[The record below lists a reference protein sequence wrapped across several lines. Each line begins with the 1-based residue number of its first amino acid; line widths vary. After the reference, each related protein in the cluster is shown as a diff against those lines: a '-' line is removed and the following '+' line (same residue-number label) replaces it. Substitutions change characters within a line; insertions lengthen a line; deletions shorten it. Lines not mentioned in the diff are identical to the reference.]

1 MASPSTMIY
10 PIQEQLSRP
19 TPRKLHY
26 ANQGNYDR
34 DENMG
39 CPLAQRNHQPK
50 RISFREIQDS
60 NNMLLTSTKRG
71 TPYPKA
77 KSEVAATQIDTDIS
91 VTTLKGWLNEFGKSH
106 DSRKPVVTTTATRT
120 KLAVPISKRQDVVIG
135 KGPSM
140 TSVRFKTHY
149 EDVQATDDGYA
160 SVKKLASWLA
170 DDPTKRKEVVGHV
183 RKGMNVI
190 SKSRKFEK
198 ELEDVILDHEDD
210 DEGVINIIAWPTTK
224 KCQNDP
230 STVSVADKKKWLQAA
245 FPRREEENVSQN
257 DDDDTST
264 VVSVTDKKKWLANA
278 FVNKA
283 ASTANSCPPVMMEQS
298 LKASAKDRWRQ
309 KRLSMNSDR
318 QLKPEETKLP
328 KVVTF
333 AEIMPEV
340 VAVEPAIKMARVDDV
355 PLSLMSESEGEL
367 KPIVAL
373 LNIPEVKQVAQPTTT
388 VQVGWRRP
396 PPVQAVAPKA
406 FVTPRAIVCVNHGQ
420 NPLVHSS
427 ATQQPRPADTADPQL
442 EVEALKPETLP
453 ERVVDFNAAR
463 QLIVQRGEK
472 NGNPVMLT
480 KVQMRKAKF
489 EKWEKD
495 LKKGSGTHGRLKS
508 SWEHQNL
515 SKGRPSD
522 SYQKSYVSDIAP
534 KRSIGELP

>member
-1 MASPSTMIY
+1 MIY
-10 PIQEQLSRP
+10 PLQEQLSRP

-26 ANQGNYDR
+26 ANQGNDDK

-39 CPLAQRNHQPK
+39 CPLAQRNNQPK
-50 RISFREIQDS
+50 RISFREIQES
-60 NNMLLTSTKRG
+60 NSMSLTSAKRG

-77 KSEVAATQIDTDIS
+77 KSEIAASHSDTDIS
-91 VTTLKGWLNEFGKSH
+91 VTKLKGWLNDFGKSH

-135 KGPSM
+135 KGPSK
-140 TSVRFKTHY
+140 TPVRFKTHF

-170 DDPTKRKEVVGHV
+170 DDPTKKKEVVGHV

-198 ELEDVILDHEDD
+198 ELEDVILDDDDD
-210 DEGVINIIAWPTTK
+210 DEGVIHTVAWPTNK
-224 KCQNDP
+224 KSLNDP
-230 STVSVADKKKWLQAA
+230 SIVSVADKKKWLQAA
-245 FPRREEENVSQN
+245 FPRREEEDVSQN

-283 ASTANSCPPVMMEQS
+283 ASTANSCPPVMMQQS
-298 LKASAKDRWRQ
+298 IKASAKDKWRQ

-318 QLKPEETKLP
+318 QLKPEEIKLQ
-328 KVVTF
+328 KTVTF
-333 AEIMPEV
+333 AEIVPKVE
-340 VAVEPAIKMARVDDV
+340 VEPAIKMARVDSVTISSITEPND
-355 PLSLMSESEGEL
+355 EIET
-367 KPIVAL
+367 IVGL
-373 LNIPEVKQVAQPTTT
+373 LNMPEETGVSQIVTT
-388 VQVGWRRP
+388 VRVGWRRP
-396 PPVQAVAPKA
+396 PLVQTTVPKSVEA
-406 FVTPRAIVCVNHGQ
+406 SRAMTCVSHRR
-420 NPLVHSS
+420 NPLGYSS
-427 ATQQPRPADTADPQL
+427 VSQQPRLADTSDPQP
-442 EVEALKPETLP
+442 EVEAKNIETSPEP
-453 ERVVDFNAAR
+453 VVDFNAAR
-463 QLIVQRGEK
+463 QLIVQRGQK

-508 SWEHQNL
+508 SWEHHTPAV
-515 SKGRPSD
+515 GRPSD
-522 SYQKSYVSDIAP
+522 SYQKNYVSDIAP